1 MSASKGD
8 EPNLVPLLDL
18 VLQLVMFFMVCANF
32 VMEQV
37 NETIKL
43 PPANASKPLDKS
55 GDKALFLNVT
65 SDGKVILS
73 SADAVGTDK
82 VLTNAEAVRSYMVR
96 RYDEDMRTIK
106 PEDRPKGPKLRL
118 VIRADE
124 KAKFKDVNAI
134 MSACR
139 KAGFINAEVRVIKQ

>member
-1 MSASKGD
+1 MSHGKSE

-43 PPANASKPLDKS
+43 PPAIASKPLDKS
-55 GDKALFLNVT
+55 GDKALFLNINTKGEVL
-65 SDGKVILS
+65 LS
-73 SADAVGTDK
+73 QLDAVGSDST
-82 VLTNAEAVRSYMVR
+82 LTNAEAVKSYMIR
-96 RYDEDMRTIK
+96 RYDEDMKGLK
-106 PEDRPKGPKLRL
+106 PGEKGPQLRII
-118 VIRADE
+118 IRADE
-124 KAKFKDVNAI
+124 NAKFKDVYGI

-139 KAGFINAEVRVIKQ
+139 KAGFYDAEVRVIKQ